1 MLGDAYGAAVVEA
14 LSKKELQAMDRVK
27 GEEEEAKLDEEALIG
42 LYKTPSTESSNGS
55 SVKVRE
61 VRGVSPSS
69 PLLSSILSRKYS
81 PTPQTPTKIRK
92 ENVDQICVIFTPDL
106 I

>member
-14 LSKKELQAMDRVK
+14 LSKKELQDTACGKDQH
-27 GEEEEAKLDEEALIG
+27 EEAKLDEEALIG

-61 VRGVSPSS
+61 VIESLSPPLTEFKSS
-69 PLLSSILSRKYS
+69 LL
-81 PTPQTPTKIRK
+81 Q
-92 ENVDQICVIFTPDL
+92 EIFTDTSNSDED
-106 I
+106 